1 MTARR
6 RQRTIGASVT
16 DVSARFIELRHLRY
30 FLAVAEER
38 HFTRAAA
45 RLYMSQPP
53 LSAQIRQLE
62 QRLGAPLF
70 VRSPGAVEL
79 TAAGEALLE
88 PAYAAL
94 AALDAGVDAVRAV
107 RRVA

>member
-1 MTARR
+1 MTGPPATF
-6 RQRTIGASVT
+6 TIGIVDAT
-16 DVSARFIELRHLRY
+16 RTIELRHLRY

-45 RLYMSQPP
+45 RLHVSQPP

-70 VRSPGAVEL
+70 VRTGRPVTL
-79 TAAGEALLE
+79 TAAGEALL
-88 PAYAAL
+88 PSAYAAL
-94 AALDAGVDAVRAV
+94 AAVDAGVDAVRAAASS
-107 RRVA
+107 R